1 MFRGVSEMPESF
13 VTVHRQ
19 SALDIM
25 ARAALSPADRYRILA
40 LPYPVDHQA
49 FWQQLA
55 DLGVTKE
62 RLMNRMGAS
71 P

>member
-1 MFRGVSEMPESF
+1 MPDM
-13 VTVHRQ
+13 TRQ
-19 SALDIM
+19 SALDII
-25 ARAALSPADRYRILA
+25 ARAALAPADRYRILT
-40 LPYPVDHQA
+40 LPYPIEYNA